1 MKDKIKFYEF
11 ASEQPSVY
19 RVIDNIS
26 VFISLPIIPLF
37 LYYVVYIFLEKII
50 GENFLPS
57 VLHKTFMIIAVF
69 LGILWLIKYKTSL
82 KGVWLYDN
90 YLQIDRHF
98 FSKRY
103 TFNLNPKIKYDDIES
118 CSTVP
123 KKPRNNEEWNEMRI
137 YPMGGVSNEYIRI
150 ETKYGN
156 KYLFSVENQK
166 DFADELIKR
175 ANLPG
180 NSRTK

>member
-1 MKDKIKFYEF
+1 M
-11 ASEQPSVY
+11 
-19 RVIDNIS
+19 
-26 VFISLPIIPLF
+26 
-37 LYYVVYIFLEKII
+37 
-50 GENFLPS
+50 
-57 VLHKTFMIIAVF
+57 
-69 LGILWLIKYKTSL
+69 
-82 KGVWLYDN
+82 
-90 YLQIDRHF
+90 
-98 FSKRY
+98 
-103 TFNLNPKIKYDDIES
+103 NPKIKYDDIES

-180 NSRTK
+180 NEKD